1 MAKTLTTGEF
11 LEKMLT
17 VEPAVIADFFINQGI
32 SFPKKIKMDI
42 MRNALRDYV
51 VKTRKECLTLDS
63 RKNYRLL
70 WFNTF
75 SEFQL
80 EDLFDEVV
88 EIKEIQNDYIKKL
101 YLKILIELKTL
112 SMDTL
117 KLFVSYLDSQVANQI
132 FETTLANE
140 VNVAFRPMFKESE
153 GEFEG
158 VPFEQFRAIVHN
170 STTQNDLD
178 KLGAKYGITI
188 PKKFSGEYVRDYV
201 MQKMKNKGL
210 LTDDIRAELETAK
223 VTEVRKIAVAN
234 GIKNV
239 ITLNKKE
246 TIEYVLERV
255 LENYQE
261 PESDMVYEMTIPINP
276 DEEKYS
282 TLLLQYEQMGGEIQ
296 NIKDS
301 VKNMN
306 EAGRVEA
313 EAKLKAKEAEL
324 AETRSKLDEITKKF
338 SVLELRSGKELEN
351 GIFKAYDKKAAT
363 AGFDVAAP
371 VVVPPQMATPS
382 QAPVQNQLILAEN
395 APSAV
400 QNNALPAFYDPD
412 AAFDDDE
419 AFMDKLRSMASV
431 SGYSILIVILHI
443 LVMLGIGAAV
453 FCILFAAI

>member
-11 LEKMLT
+11 LEKMLK
-17 VEPAVIADFFINQGI
+17 VEPAIISDFFVKQGI
-32 SFPKKIKMDI
+32 AFPKKIKIDI

-75 SEFQL
+75 TEFQL
-80 EDLFDEVV
+80 EDLFDEVA
-88 EIKEIQNDYIKKL
+88 ENQAIQNDYVKKL
-101 YLKILIELKTL
+101 YLKVLIELKTL
-112 SMDTL
+112 SMDSL
-117 KLFVSYLDSQVANQI
+117 KLFVSYLDSQPANQV

-140 VNVAFRPMFKESE
+140 VNVAFRPMFVESE

-158 VPFEQFRAIVHN
+158 VPYEQFRAIVHN

-210 LTDDIRAELETAK
+210 LTDDMKAQLETAK
-223 VTEVRKIAVAN
+223 ATEVRKIAVAN

-246 TIEYVLERV
+246 TIEYILERV
-255 LENYQE
+255 IPNYQE
-261 PESDMVYEMTIPINP
+261 PESEMVYEMTIPINP

-296 NIKDS
+296 NLKDS
-301 VKNMN
+301 VQDMS
-306 EAGRVEA
+306 EAGKAEA
-313 EAKLKAKEAEL
+313 EAKLKEKEAEL
-324 AETRSKLDEITKKF
+324 ADTRAKLDEITKKF
-338 SVLELRSGKELEN
+338 SVLEIRSGKELEN
-351 GIFKAYDKKAAT
+351 NIFKAYDQKAAT
-363 AGFDVAAP
+363 AGYDLTAQS
-371 VVVPPQMATPS
+371 VPQVQPQMATQMPS
-382 QAPVQNQLILAEN
+382 QNQLILADD
-395 APSAV
+395 ATAFQPST
-400 QNNALPAFYDPD
+400 LPAFYDPD
-412 AAFDDDE
+412 AIYDDDE
-419 AFMDKLRSMASV
+419 AFMDKLRAMASV
-431 SGYSILIVILHI
+431 SGYSILIVVLHI